1 MNNFVKIEIPEGTQF
16 IGQYPGYQ
24 LPKGEHC
31 IVDKGVTGCGYTEMC
46 LTNPDHVILCSPRK
60 LLLEN
65 KRDQHVMDRNI
76 IYLDNRSMDGETKPQ
91 FQKRLIDHIYK
102 CYSMMAPCKIMV
114 TYDSLPYVVEALTTD
129 GTLTDI
135 NKFVFVVD
143 EFQCIFTDAFFK
155 AARELDFVDALQK
168 ASSVVYLSATP
179 MLTKYLNRTP
189 EFQNLN
195 YYELDWSKTGYVEK
209 VRLER
214 KMYRNYV
221 DEIGKVIIQYQ
232 TGNYPKTFKDGKWYE
247 SREAVFYVN
256 SVTDIVKAVNKYKL
270 TPENTRII
278 CARDTKNANALKRI
292 KFDFGSVPLKDEPNP
307 MFMFCTRSVYVG
319 VDMYSKSAKTFIF
332 ANPNIDSMA
341 LDIALDLPQIAGR
354 QRDKENMFKN
364 EIVIYY
370 KILAKNKEITLD
382 NFNKAQ
388 AARMDATNT
397 MLETWKGFVPKQQG
411 PWRQTVRDSI
421 AYSQYAH
428 NFVSILEATG
438 DIVYNI
444 YIDLAYQRAW
454 EVIQKDYQDEINLT
468 KAIASS
474 SIVERSN
481 SGLTPEEEA
490 EINQFCFNFRGIFR
504 EKMKMYC
511 EIRDK
516 HPDNSIFVNSL
527 NNKIGDYKFDQYY
540 TAFGTEGC
548 RAKSYKEIELK
559 AFIQNDLLSLK
570 LAEEVINSFELNKL
584 YILPAVKQKLAEI
597 YQKLGIKR
605 AAKATDIEDW
615 FEARI
620 INTRNA
626 DGSRTKCYKLF
637 SIK

>member
-1 MNNFVKIEIPEGTQF
+1 MNNFIKIEIPEGIQF
-16 IGQYPGYQ
+16 IGQYPDYQ

-76 IYLDNRSMDGETKPQ
+76 VYLDNRSMDGETKPQ

-214 KMYRNYV
+214 KRYRNYV

-232 TGNYPKTFKDGKWYE
+232 TGNYPKTFKDGQWYE
-247 SREAVFYVN
+247 SHEAVFYVN

-292 KFDFGSVPLKDEPNP
+292 KFDFGSVPLKDEPKP

-370 KILAKNKEITLD
+370 KILSKSKEITLD

-397 MLETWKGFVPKQQG
+397 MLDTWKGFAPTQQG

-474 SIVERSN
+474 SIAERSN

-490 EINQFCFNFRGIFR
+490 EINQFCFNFRGSF
-504 EKMKMYC
+504 EVKMKVYC
-511 EIRDK
+511 EFRDK
-516 HPDNSIFVNSL
+516 YLDNINFIESL
-527 NNKIGDYKFDQYY
+527 NNQIGDYRFDRYY
-540 TAFGTEGC
+540 SAFGTEGC
-548 RAKSYKEIELK
+548 RAKSYKEIELDR
-559 AFIQNDLLSLK
+559 FINNGLKSDQLREILLRTFKLDTFYSTTETRDLLGKIYKELGMTLTPKASELSNYFDMKDAFKKIDGVRVRGFK
-570 LAEEVINSFELNKL
+570 LTK
-584 YILPAVKQKLAEI
+584 
-597 YQKLGIKR
+597 IK
-605 AAKATDIEDW
+605 
-615 FEARI
+615 
-620 INTRNA
+620 
-626 DGSRTKCYKLF
+626 
-637 SIK
+637 